1 MKGGGRKENGVANV
15 LRPAPE
21 YASASI
27 LTFFHCVVFP
37 RRRQERNKRHIM
49 KNHSVIC
56 HNVVVVKGI
65 NHRGSFTGVF
75 VVFVF
80 CLSRLWQPRLLIRF
94 IARVTCHLF

>member
-65 NHRGSFTGVF
+65 NQRVEASLGFSSCSFFASLAYGSHG
-75 VVFVF
+75 
-80 CLSRLWQPRLLIRF
+80 C
-94 IARVTCHLF
+94 